1 MGILSGQIQ
10 EKVRQL
16 VDFVRRSVHSGVLCL
31 LVCIWMHTRMH
42 CVHAWLS
49 LSSLTLYLICLSLRD
64 RRVSE
69 RHTCLKKK
77 KRKKKRIISFLTRLY
92 LPRCCSVPRL
102 SGEIWVSLDLLT
114 LHAQAAEAWGL
125 LWQMLSSGRL
135 KWTLYVDMFCYLVR
149 NIQK

>member
-16 VDFVRRSVHSGVLCL
+16 VDFVCQSVHSGVLCL
-31 LVCIWMHTRMH
+31 LVCIWMQTRMH

-49 LSSLTLYLICLSLRD
+49 LSSLTLCFICLSLCD
-64 RRVSE
+64 RRVS
-69 RHTCLKKK
+69 LKKK
-77 KRKKKRIISFLTRLY
+77 KRKKKRRISFLTRLY

-102 SGEIWVSLDLLT
+102 PGEIWVSLDLLA

-125 LWQMLSSGRL
+125 LWQMLSSGGL
-135 KWTLYVDMFCYLVR
+135 KWMLYIDVFCYLVR
-149 NIQK
+149 NRQK